1 MPWPRSL
8 RLWSWCTCVLTAGHP
23 GSRRHTRG
31 VALSGSLC
39 SRSPSLPGSLHGH
52 PSWDSGLGGRSRRWQ
67 PPEFS
72 LSLHGSAWVP
82 WSRDSLTRKQN
93 GLSLP
98 DPPRRKNQDYKPR
111 TLLHREGPTG
121 SSGHPHPSLI
131 LFFWRGGEV
140 LWAVPPSTQGLSSL
154 TGGRPRAPAL
164 GVWSL
169 NHSSHTEVPC
179 PSPLI

>member
-1 MPWPRSL
+1 MRVDRRPPRKQEAHQGCRTL
-8 RLWSWCTCVLTAGHP
+8 RLLLLPQPLPPRLTPRTPELG
-23 GSRRHTRG
+23 
-31 VALSGSLC
+31 L
-39 SRSPSLPGSLHGH
+39 RSQGQEQEMATPRVFP
-52 PSWDSGLGGRSRRWQ
+52 
-67 PPEFS
+67 
-72 LSLHGSAWVP
+72 LSLQSSAWVP

-154 TGGRPRAPAL
+154 TGDRPRAPAL

-179 PSPLI
+179 PSTLI